1 MYQLY
6 KCKCKKEFI
15 LITECIENNKGHFLN
30 CPYCGN
36 KKIKEEGKY
45 NSLKECMNDHDIYK
59 RINGALRQIR

>member
-1 MYQLY
+1 MYKLY

-15 LITECIENNKGHFLN
+15 LITECINENKGYLS
-30 CPYCGN
+30 CPYCGS

-45 NSLKECMNDHDIYK
+45 SSLNECMKNHDIYK